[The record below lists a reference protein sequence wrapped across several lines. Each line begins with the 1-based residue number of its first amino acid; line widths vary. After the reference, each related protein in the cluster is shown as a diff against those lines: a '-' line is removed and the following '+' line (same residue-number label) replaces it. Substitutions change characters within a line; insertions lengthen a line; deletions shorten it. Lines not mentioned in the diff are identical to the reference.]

1 MHRRKLLAALGGAA
15 LWPLAT
21 ARAQGTWPVRP
32 VRIVTPSPPGGG
44 GDVSLRVIA
53 RYMGEFLGQP
63 MVIDNR
69 VGGNGVVAALEALR
83 GGTDGY
89 TVYAGSNTTLAA
101 NPYLMKT
108 MNYDPTDFTPVAL
121 LGTLPFILVVNPG
134 VPAQS
139 VRELIAHAR
148 ANPGK
153 LTYASA
159 NATSLVAASMFER
172 MAGVK
177 MLNVPYKSAPASL
190 NDIASGQVA
199 LSFIDIPS
207 AQGMV
212 SAGRVRVLGI
222 TSARKS
228 PLLPSAPAIAETLP
242 GYELI
247 GWTAMTVPTGTPK
260 LVIDRLGDSIQRAVA
275 RPDVREQLLKLG
287 FEAATMPAAEFPAF
301 MRSERPRWAR
311 LIRSAGI
318 VPE

>member
-1 MHRRKLLAALGGAA
+1 MHRRTLLAALCGATILPGAA
-15 LWPLAT
+15 V
-21 ARAQGTWPVRP
+21 RAQGTWPVRP

-101 NPYLMKT
+101 NPYLMKV

-121 LGTLPFILVVNPG
+121 LGTLPFILVVTPG
-134 VPAQS
+134 LPVKS
-139 VRELIAHAR
+139 VRDLIAYAR

-153 LTYASA
+153 LSYASA
-159 NATSLVAASMFER
+159 NATSLVAASMFETI
-172 MAGVK
+172 AGVK

-190 NDIASGQVA
+190 NDIASGQVSI
-199 LSFIDIPS
+199 SFIDIPS
-207 AQGMV
+207 ASGMV
-212 SAGRVRVLGI
+212 ASGKVRVLGI
-222 TSARKS
+222 TSAKKS
-228 PLLPSAPAIAETLP
+228 AMMPDAPPLAETLP
-242 GYELI
+242 GYELF

-260 LVIDRLGDSIQRAVA
+260 VVVDRLGESIARATA
-275 RPDVREQLLKLG
+275 RADVREQLLKLG
-287 FEAATMPAAEFPAF
+287 FEASTMAPADFPAF

-311 LIRSAGI
+311 LIRAANI
-318 VPE
+318 QPE